1 MASCKV
7 IARPRCH
14 SDGTFTTTLI
24 GAKTYIGDNIMR
36 TQTVRVTIS
45 LVVLVLVL
53 VLILL
58 GLTRLNLTALKQP
71 GHVETRFADLAKRL
85 VIRHASRQGIPPRPS
100 RTNTSIDTGNT
111 QYGLDCALCH
121 GNDGHGQDPP
131 GRWMYPRAAD
141 LTSKQVQSYSDQE
154 LFWILQNGIRF
165 TGMPAFGKVESSDH
179 IWDIVDYV
187 RTLPGV
193 LRGQKAAK

>member
-1 MASCKV
+1 M
-7 IARPRCH
+7 
-14 SDGTFTTTLI
+14 
-24 GAKTYIGDNIMR
+24 MR
-36 TQTVRVTIS
+36 TQAVRVTIW
-45 LVVLVLVL
+45 LAVLVIAV
-53 VLILL
+53 VLILI

-85 VIRHASRQGIPPRPS
+85 VIRHASRQGIPPRPNGAS
-100 RTNTSIDTGNT
+100 TSIDTGNT

-154 LFWILQNGIRF
+154 LFWIIQNGIRF
-165 TGMPAFGKVESSDH
+165 TGMPAFGKVESFDH
-179 IWDIVDYV
+179 IWDIVAYV
-187 RTLPGV
+187 RTLPGD
-193 LRGQKAAK
+193 LRSQKAAK

>member
-1 MASCKV
+1 MFLITFSR
-7 IARPRCH
+7 ICH
-14 SDGTFTTTLI
+14 SCDDVDKGKDHI
-24 GAKTYIGDNIMR
+24 GGDIMR
-36 TQTVRVTIS
+36 THTLKVTIS
-45 LVVLVLVL
+45 LAVFVLAL
-53 VLILL
+53 VLILI
-58 GLTRLNLTALKQP
+58 GVTRLNLTALKQP
-71 GHVETRFADLAKRL
+71 GQVETRFADLAKRF

-100 RTNTSIDTGNT
+100 GASANIDTGNT

-121 GNDGHGQDPP
+121 GNDGYGQDPP

-154 LFWILQNGIRF
+154 LFWIIQNGIRF

-187 RTLPGV
+187 RTLPGD
-193 LRGQKAAK
+193 LGSQKALK